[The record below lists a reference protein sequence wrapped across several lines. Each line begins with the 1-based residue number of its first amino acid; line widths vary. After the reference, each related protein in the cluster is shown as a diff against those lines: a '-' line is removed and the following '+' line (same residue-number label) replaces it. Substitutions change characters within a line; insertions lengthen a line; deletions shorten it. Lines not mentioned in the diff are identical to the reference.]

1 LIVLKIVVLEDLI
14 MRLSEKVVIVTGA
27 GSGIGEAIAKR
38 LSAEGAFIAV
48 CDIDEAG
55 GKRVV
60 DDIQA
65 NGNYAEFFYVN
76 VTQENQV
83 RELVEQVAESHGK
96 MDIMVN
102 NAGIGKSGTV
112 LEQTE
117 EDWDLMMSVNAKGT
131 FFGCKYAIQQMLTQ
145 ETKGCIVNIASVAG
159 MVGVL
164 NRAGYCASKAA
175 IVGLTKSVASDYA
188 EKGIRVNSISPGTI
202 ESPWIKKI
210 LADNP
215 DPENA
220 RIHMQQRQ
228 PIGRMGT
235 PEEIANLVL
244 FLSSDEAS
252 FITGSNIVADGGL
265 TVR

>member
-1 LIVLKIVVLEDLI
+1 MKLAG
-14 MRLSEKVVIVTGA
+14 KVAVVTGA

-38 LSAEGAFIAV
+38 LSAEGATVAI

-60 DDIQA
+60 QEIEEHGSQ
-65 NGNYAEFFYVN
+65 AEFFRLD
-76 VTQENQV
+76 VTKEKEVQAIVETV
-83 RELVEQVAESHGK
+83 AREYQK
-96 MDIMVN
+96 IDIMVN
-102 NAGIGKSGTV
+102 NAGVGKAGTV

-117 EDWDLMMSVNAKGT
+117 EDWDLMMSVNAKGA
-131 FFGCKYAIQQMLTQ
+131 FLGCKYAVKQMLTQ
-145 ETKGCIVNIASVAG
+145 ETKGSIVNIASVAG
-159 MVGVL
+159 IVGVL

-175 IVGLTKSVASDYA
+175 IVGLTKSVASDFA
-188 EKGIRVNSISPGTI
+188 ETGIRVNSISPGTI

-210 LADNP
+210 LADH
-215 DPENA
+215 PEPEKT
-220 RIHMQQRQ
+220 RIQMQKRQ

-244 FLSSDEAS
+244 FLASDEAS
-252 FITGSNIVADGGL
+252 FITGSNIIADGGL

>member
-1 LIVLKIVVLEDLI
+1 
-14 MRLSEKVVIVTGA
+14 
-27 GSGIGEAIAKR
+27 
-38 LSAEGAFIAV
+38 
-48 CDIDEAG
+48 
-55 GKRVV
+55 
-60 DDIQA
+60 
-65 NGNYAEFFYVN
+65 
-76 VTQENQV
+76 
-83 RELVEQVAESHGK
+83 
-96 MDIMVN
+96 
-102 NAGIGKSGTV
+102 
-112 LEQTE
+112 
-117 EDWDLMMSVNAKGT
+117 
-131 FFGCKYAIQQMLTQ
+131 
-145 ETKGCIVNIASVAG
+145 
-159 MVGVL
+159 
-164 NRAGYCASKAA
+164 
-175 IVGLTKSVASDYA
+175 VGLTKSVASDFA